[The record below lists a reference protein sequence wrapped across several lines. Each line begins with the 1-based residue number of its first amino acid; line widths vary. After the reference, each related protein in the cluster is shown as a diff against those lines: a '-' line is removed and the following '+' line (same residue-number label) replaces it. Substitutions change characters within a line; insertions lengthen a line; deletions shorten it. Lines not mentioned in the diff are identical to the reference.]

1 MEIIEIISYNI
12 NHSTNT
18 IEVKF
23 RMTEDDTDEIRVDEI
38 NLTEADDFGYSLII
52 EDFDFYDED
61 DEDDNENL
69 DEDVDED
76 ELKAF
81 LNEFYMIY
89 PERLPSKDSY

>member
-38 NLTEADDFGYSLII
+38 KITEADDFGYSLII

-61 DEDDNENL
+61 NEDDNQNF

-76 ELKAF
+76 ELKAC